1 MPLSHH
7 QHILHPLHAHTLALA
22 RHTPP
27 PTHTHIPTPLL
38 PTHTLQEFILKSR
51 LQPVL
56 TALAHGQSAANQVL
70 VRKQAQNLLDA
81 FQANVVL

>member
-1 MPLSHH
+1 
-7 QHILHPLHAHTLALA
+7 
-22 RHTPP
+22 
-27 PTHTHIPTPLL
+27 
-38 PTHTLQEFILKSR
+38 
-51 LQPVL
+51 VL